1 MNTVT
6 FFKIT
11 NITEEAQQEAKEKM
25 HPQFAESMWTDVTS
39 AATSPYKIKLDAAT
53 AIYAAT
59 K

>member
-1 MNTVT
+1 MAVISLFT
-6 FFKIT
+6 KEAQ
-11 NITEEAQQEAKEKM
+11 EEARKKM
-25 HPQFAESMWTDVTS
+25 HPKFAGSMWTDITS